1 MLKNCVSV
9 RTRVI
14 WKSASG
20 FSSST
25 RQSKFKCF
33 YLENIHIISG
43 EQKGILFTF
52 YHLQE
57 TNAFIVPLL
66 NDSSFSFTGHATAA
80 VRF

>member
-52 YHLQE
+52 YHL
-57 TNAFIVPLL
+57 
-66 NDSSFSFTGHATAA
+66 
-80 VRF
+80 